1 MAVPRGP
8 TSQEGY
14 SQSGGYSHLEDGSAT
29 WPSELGEHFPLHGCR
44 LKIAQH
50 GAEAQRLVTAL
61 QPFRDERQELRH
73 AARDDLLHE
82 GGACE
87 RVH

>member
-1 MAVPRGP
+1 VALRVGRDIH
-8 TSQEGY
+8 SQE
-14 SQSGGYSHLEDGSAT
+14 GYSHLEDGSAT

-61 QPFRDERQELRH
+61 QPFHDERHELRH